1 MRRQFRDTALRL
13 AEGDEK
19 LVLLFGD
26 ISVYLFNEFTERYPE
41 RLLNLG
47 ICENTLISMAA
58 GMAAAGF
65 HPVVHTIAPF
75 VTERSYEQVK
85 LDLCYN
91 RLECT
96 IVTCGGSFDY
106 AWDGATHHCYTDLE
120 LMRMLPG
127 MEVMQPG
134 SKKEFDLLFSR
145 CYRDG
150 NPSYL
155 RIAADEHGLDLP
167 IEFGKGIVIKEMT
180 GATVTVVTAGS
191 ILRDVLSGCAD
202 LPVNVLYFHTI
213 KPLDTELIDRF
224 AATRLLIVHDAF
236 GLFEAVNA
244 ARPLRTDYHGLP
256 DQFCGYYGTLEDIR
270 RKLGLDAGGIRQ
282 RVESILLEE
291 DSHGGRS
298 LRPRRETSTLQ
309 GETNG

>member
-1 MRRQFRDTALRL
+1 MRGQFRDTVMRL
-13 AEGDEK
+13 AENDGK
-19 LVLLFGD
+19 MVLLFGD
-26 ISVYLFNEFTERYPE
+26 ISVYLFSEFGERYPD
-41 RLLNLG
+41 RFLNLG

-58 GMAAAGF
+58 GMSAAGF

-85 LDLCYN
+85 LDICYN
-91 RLECT
+91 RLGCT

-134 SKKEFDLLFSR
+134 SKKEFDRLFSG
-145 CYRDG
+145 CYNNG

-167 IEFGKGIVIKEMT
+167 CRFGKGVVLKET
-180 GATVTVVTAGS
+180 PGADVTVATAGP
-191 ILRDVLSGCAD
+191 ILGNVMAACSD

-213 KPLDTELIDRF
+213 KPLDVDLLSRF
-224 AATRLLIVHDAF
+224 AQTRIVVIHDAF
-236 GLFEAVNA
+236 GLFEAINA
-244 ARPLRTDYHGLP
+244 AGPLRTIYRGLP
-256 DQFCGYYGTLEDIR
+256 DQFCCYYGGLEDIR
-270 RKLGLDAGGIRQ
+270 KKLGLDPEGIRNFV
-282 RVESILLEE
+282 RAEL
-291 DSHGGRS
+291 GG
-298 LRPRRETSTLQ
+298 TS
-309 GETNG
+309 G

>member
-1 MRRQFRDTALRL
+1 MRKQFKDTVLKL
-13 AEGDEK
+13 AAEDDK

-26 ISVYLFNEFTERYPE
+26 ISVYLFNEFKERYPE

-58 GMAAAGF
+58 GMSAVGF
-65 HPVVHTIAPF
+65 HPIVHTITPF

-91 RLECT
+91 RFGAT

-134 SKKEFDLLFSR
+134 SKKEFDALLARS
-145 CYRDG
+145 YKNG
-150 NPSYL
+150 HPSYL
-155 RIAADEHGLDLP
+155 RIAADEHGIDLP
-167 IEFGKGIVIKEMT
+167 VEFGKGVIVKET
-180 GATVTVVTAGS
+180 SGAEITVLTAGP
-191 ILRDVLSGCAD
+191 ILGNVLSACSA

-213 KPLDTELIDRF
+213 KPLDVHLLERF
-224 AATRLLIVHDAF
+224 SETKFLVVHDAY
-236 GLFEAVNA
+236 GLFEAINA
-244 ARPLRTDYHGLP
+244 SVPAKAEYHGLP
-256 DQFCGYYGTLEDIR
+256 DNFCCYYGTLVDIR
-270 RKLGLDAGGIRQ
+270 RQLGLDAEGIKNRL
-282 RVESILLEE
+282 RKLL
-291 DSHGGRS
+291 
-298 LRPRRETSTLQ
+298 
-309 GETNG
+309 

>member
-1 MRRQFRDTALRL
+1 MRRQFRDTALQL
-13 AEGDEK
+13 AQGDDR

-26 ISVYLFNEFTERYPE
+26 ISVYLFNEFSDRYPD

-58 GMAAAGF
+58 GMSKVGF
-65 HPVVHTIAPF
+65 HPIVHTITPF

-91 RLECT
+91 RLGCT

-120 LMRMLPG
+120 VMRMLPG

-134 SKKEFDLLFSR
+134 SKKEFDALLSG
-145 CYRDG
+145 CYDND
-150 NPSYL
+150 NPSYI

-167 IEFGKGIVIKEMT
+167 VEFGKGVLVKET
-180 GATVTVVTAGS
+180 PGSEVTIATAGP
-191 ILRDVLSGCAD
+191 VLGNVVAACAD

-213 KPLDTELIDRF
+213 KPLDTALLDRF
-224 AATRLLIVHDAF
+224 SHTRILVIHDAF
-236 GLFEAVNA
+236 GLFEAINSACQAKAVF
-244 ARPLRTDYHGLP
+244 YHGLP
-256 DQFCGYYGTLEDIR
+256 DAFCCWYGTLQEIR
-270 RKLGLDAGGIRQ
+270 RKIGLDTDGIRK
-282 RVESILLEE
+282 RLECM
-291 DSHGGRS
+291 
-298 LRPRRETSTLQ
+298 L
-309 GETNG
+309 